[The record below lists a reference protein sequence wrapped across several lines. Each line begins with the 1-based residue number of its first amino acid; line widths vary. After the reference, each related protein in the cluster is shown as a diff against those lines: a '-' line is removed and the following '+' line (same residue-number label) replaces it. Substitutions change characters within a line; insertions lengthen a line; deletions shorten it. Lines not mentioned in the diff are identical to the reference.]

1 VIRRNLIALLA
12 ALSLAACG
20 PSGSTFQNTDLSAG
34 ALFPTAS
41 LVGADG
47 QPRNLA
53 DFRGKVVIVLFGYT
67 NCGQSCQIALSK
79 YATLI
84 RFLRTRDAERV
95 QVVFIS
101 VDPERDSP
109 ERLNAF
115 VRRFHPDFVGL
126 SGDLQ
131 QIADFARQL
140 KVSDAAKPSGEGG
153 TRVIEHGTGA
163 HVIDAKGQ
171 LRLAIGEDTA
181 IEPIAADIRA
191 LLDEK

>member
-1 VIRRNLIALLA
+1 M
-12 ALSLAACG
+12 
-20 PSGSTFQNTDLSAG
+20 
-34 ALFPTAS
+34 
-41 LVGADG
+41 
-47 QPRNLA
+47 
-53 DFRGKVVIVLFGYT
+53 VIVLFGHI
-67 NCGQSCQIALSK
+67 NCGETCQMALSK

-101 VDPERDSP
+101 VDSEWDSP

-126 SGDLQ
+126 SGDPQ

-140 KVSDAAKPSGEGG
+140 KVSYAAKPIGEGG
-153 TRVIEHGTGA
+153 AQVIEHGTGA

-171 LRLAIGEDTA
+171 LRLAISENAA

-191 LLDEK
+191 LLNEK